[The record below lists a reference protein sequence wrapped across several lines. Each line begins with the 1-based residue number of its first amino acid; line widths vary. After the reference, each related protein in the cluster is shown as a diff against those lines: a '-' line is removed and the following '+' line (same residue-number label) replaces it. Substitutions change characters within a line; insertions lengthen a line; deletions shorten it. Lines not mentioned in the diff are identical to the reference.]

1 MVLESELSLAV
12 DAVLAACQLGRSVRA
27 NWAADNMVAKA
38 DRSPVTVADFGVQA
52 VITDVLAGS
61 FPDVPVVGEEEAD
74 VLKGEAAADLRR
86 RVVEQVQII
95 RPGMDEERVLAAI
108 HRGRFD
114 GGAMGRHWA
123 LDPIDGTKGFLRG
136 DQYAVALALIE
147 NGCVVLGVLGCP
159 NLPLTR
165 SDPNSPVGC
174 LFAAAHGTGAW
185 MRALDGGSQSPIH
198 VAAVD
203 HPTKATFCES
213 VETAHSSQDDSAKV
227 AAQLG
232 VTAPPVRIDSQC
244 KYAAIARGDS
254 AIYLRMPTRSDYEEK
269 IWDHAAGWSIVTE
282 AGGRVTDID
291 GQPLDFSQ
299 GRTLSRNRGVV
310 ATNARFHDEV
320 ITAIA
325 DVLGS

>member
-1 MVLESELSLAV
+1 MALESELGLAV
-12 DAVLAACQLGRSVRA
+12 DAVLAACRLSRSVRE
-27 NWAADNMVAKA
+27 NWANDDMLSKS

-52 VITDVLAGS
+52 VITDVLAGR
-61 FPDVPVVGEEEAD
+61 FPDIPVVGEEEAD
-74 VLKGEAAADLRR
+74 ALRGDEAADLRR
-86 RVVEQVQII
+86 RVVEQVRLI
-95 RPGMDEERVLAAI
+95 RPSMDEERVLAAI

-159 NLPLTR
+159 NLRLR
-165 SDPNSPVGC
+165 HDDPASPTGS
-174 LFAAAHGTGAW
+174 LFAAALGSGAW
-185 MRALDGGSQSPIH
+185 MQLLDGGEQTPVR

-203 HPTKATFCES
+203 DPAMATFCES

-227 AAQLG
+227 AARLG
-232 VTAPPVRIDSQC
+232 VSAPPVRIDSQC

-254 AIYLRMPTRSDYEEK
+254 AIYLRMPTRKDYQEK
-269 IWDHAAGWSIVTE
+269 IWDHAAGWMIVTE

-291 GQPLDFSQ
+291 GQTLDFSQ

-310 ATNARFHDEV
+310 ATNARLHDQV
-320 ITAIA
+320 IAAI
-325 DVLGS
+325 GSVVG

>member
-1 MVLESELSLAV
+1 MALESELGLAV
-12 DAVLAACQLGRSVRA
+12 DAVLAACRLSRSVRE
-27 NWAADNMVAKA
+27 NWANDDMLSKS

-52 VITDVLAGS
+52 VITDVLAGR
-61 FPDVPVVGEEEAD
+61 FPDIPVVGEEEAD
-74 VLKGEAAADLRR
+74 ALRGDEAADLRR
-86 RVVEQVQII
+86 RVVEQVRLI
-95 RPGMDEERVLAAI
+95 RPSMDEERVLAAI

-159 NLPLTR
+159 NLRLR
-165 SDPNSPVGC
+165 HDDPASPTGS
-174 LFAAAHGTGAW
+174 LFAAALGSGAW
-185 MRALDGGSQSPIH
+185 MQPLDGGERTPVR

-203 HPTKATFCES
+203 DPAMATFCES

-227 AAQLG
+227 AARLG

-254 AIYLRMPTRSDYEEK
+254 AIYLRMPTRKDYQEK
-269 IWDHAAGWSIVTE
+269 IWDHAAGWMIVTE

-291 GQPLDFSQ
+291 GNTLDFSQ

-310 ATNARFHDEV
+310 ATNASLHDQV
-320 ITAIA
+320 IAAI
-325 DVLGS
+325 GSVVG